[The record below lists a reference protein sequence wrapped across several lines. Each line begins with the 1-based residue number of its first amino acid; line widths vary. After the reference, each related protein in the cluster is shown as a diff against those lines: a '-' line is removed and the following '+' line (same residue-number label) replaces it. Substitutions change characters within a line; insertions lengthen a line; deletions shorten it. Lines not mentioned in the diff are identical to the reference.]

1 MKNLFR
7 DHSYD
12 MVKMFLNQFAIAI
25 FGFSLALAAGKA
37 ENATLRNVTSVCA
50 ILFYLFLL
58 YTMTWEIGFK
68 DRNAVLHGT
77 KPMRPFKGAL
87 ISFFANLPNLILAIL
102 VTLGY
107 WIPTSFFGNV
117 GGVCKSIALFLEGM
131 YTGVLANT
139 VGGVAMHNLWFMY
152 FVILLPAIL
161 TCGLSYFLGLKDVKF
176 TSLFNQ
182 EYPESDREP
191 KQKKWRKHDD

>member
-7 DHSYD
+7 EHSYD

-37 ENATLRNVTSVCA
+37 GNAVLRNATSIGA

-58 YTMTWEIGFK
+58 YTMTWELGFK

-87 ISFFANLPNLILAIL
+87 IALIANIPNLILATF
-102 VTLGY
+102 VALGF
-107 WIPTSFFGNV
+107 WIQIPFFGNA
-117 GGVCKSIALFLEGM
+117 GSVCKIAALLLEGM
-131 YTGVLANT
+131 YTGILSHP
-139 VGGVAMHNLWFMY
+139 VGGVALHNQWFMY
-152 FVILLPAIL
+152 FVITLPAIF
-161 TCGLSYFLGLKDVKF
+161 TCGLSYFLGLKDIKF
-176 TSLFNQ
+176 TSLLNQ

-191 KQKKWRKHDD
+191 KQKKWGR